1 MITKG
6 LKLLG
11 ARKMIPFLIEG
22 QGTEPF
28 TLPVKKVGIILDN
41 KNRKALAVLQELK
54 NRLDSPLV
62 SLKAALFAERGVEVT
77 GFDGLRFNLKDFG
90 YKGEILSEN
99 LREFTSQGVDLLITF
114 AEENSSPAH
123 LLTAYCKAGIK
134 VGRFQRNKSLYHL
147 IIQTEDDA
155 ELFVEEL
162 LKYLKKFKNS
172 INE

>member
-6 LKLLG
+6 LKLLA
-11 ARKMIPFLIEG
+11 ARKKIPFLIDE
-22 QGTEPF
+22 QGLEPF
-28 TLPVKKVGIILDN
+28 GVPVITVGIIIDNRN
-41 KNRKALAVLQELK
+41 KNSLPVLQQLK
-54 NRLDSPLV
+54 NQIQSV
-62 SLKAALFAERGVEVT
+62 AQLKIALFADKTYENKD
-77 GFDGLRFNLKDFG
+77 FDGLVFNLRDFG
-90 YKGEILSEN
+90 FKGEILNEN
-99 LREFTSQGVDLLITF
+99 LQKFTSEGVDLLITF
-114 AEENSSPAH
+114 AEENSTTAH

-162 LKYLKKFKNS
+162 VKYLNKFKIS